1 MIDLGILLV
10 WLCLTCFLIMKLFY
24 SLFGSNYISLLRKAI
39 FFSLL
44 LTAILITSSLQ
55 EYSWLQ
61 YPTSVLLLVLSVPTI
76 YFSREQIFLLLVS
89 IITIFLVSFC
99 NFLIDILLN
108 SFANEI
114 LGISKFPSWGHI
126 FLVITELI
134 LVFIIP
140 KKFFN
145 LVDLSQ
151 YLGHDL

>member
-61 YPTSVLLLVLSVPTI
+61 YPTSVLLLVLSVPTV

-89 IITIFLVSFC
+89 II
-99 NFLIDILLN
+99 
-108 SFANEI
+108 
-114 LGISKFPSWGHI
+114 
-126 FLVITELI
+126 ELI
-134 LVFIIP
+134 
-140 KKFFN
+140 
-145 LVDLSQ
+145 S
-151 YLGHDL
+151 